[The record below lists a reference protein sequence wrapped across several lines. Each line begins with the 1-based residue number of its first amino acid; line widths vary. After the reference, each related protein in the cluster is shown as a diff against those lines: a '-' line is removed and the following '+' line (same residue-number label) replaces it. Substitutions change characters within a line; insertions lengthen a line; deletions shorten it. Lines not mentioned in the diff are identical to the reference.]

1 MLAGRG
7 AFLYMQSAYAEAEAL
22 LDDALTLEPSNA
34 LWHCARANI
43 LFDSGRVRGAEA
55 DLARALELDRR
66 CAPAYLQQ
74 APTILTRLV
83 SVVRCPVRKQL
94 TVAVGVQARAH
105 GALPRRQIRRGPVSP
120 TTVAAL
126 IALVLWMSL
135 SCLSANRV

>member
-83 SVVRCPVRKQL
+83 SVVCCPVCKRL
-94 TVAVGVQARAH
+94 SVLLCGY
-105 GALPRRQIRRGPVSP
+105 RRGHMALFHGDKS
-120 TTVAAL
+120 AA
-126 IALVLWMSL
+126 AP
-135 SCLSANRV
+135 

>member
-43 LFDSGRVRGAEA
+43 RFDSGRVSSAEA

-66 CAPAYLQQ
+66 CAPAYLQ
-74 APTILTRLV
+74 
-83 SVVRCPVRKQL
+83 
-94 TVAVGVQARAH
+94 
-105 GALPRRQIRRGPVSP
+105 
-120 TTVAAL
+120 
-126 IALVLWMSL
+126 
-135 SCLSANRV
+135 